1 MAVEGG
7 KETLGT
13 VRSGNSMKSKAS
25 HVPAVRGL
33 DPNPAPV
40 AKDNQSE
47 LISHRSCPG
56 FLKISRCNVEIFS
69 VLIFKTFIYSFV
81 SKIFDEECCDRSP
94 RHWSQM
100 DSDIIRSQEFPRLW
114 YLWRITSC
122 QPGIISIIDMLMV
135 FLCQNIF
142 SKVFFMSKYSAAWA
156 KVNYVPD
163 HFQCLDSFI

>member
-47 LISHRSCPG
+47 LISHRSC
-56 FLKISRCNVEIFS
+56 VHDFS
-69 VLIFKTFIYSFV
+69 
-81 SKIFDEECCDRSP
+81 
-94 RHWSQM
+94 
-100 DSDIIRSQEFPRLW
+100 RSQ
-114 YLWRITSC
+114 
-122 QPGIISIIDMLMV
+122 DVMLK
-135 FLCQNIF
+135 L
-142 SKVFFMSKYSAAWA
+142 
-156 KVNYVPD
+156 
-163 HFQCLDSFI
+163 FQS